1 MRKQHYK
8 IPFTGLKLGVHEFS
22 FEVTETF
29 FESDDYLEIEKANC
43 HVNLT
48 LEKQSTM
55 LVLTFEISGLV
66 TVPCD
71 RCSYPT
77 EVEANGEYGLIAKFS
92 EMELQNT
99 EEIIYLPPSE
109 YQIDIQKFIFEF
121 IQLSLPVKKT
131 HLEGSC
137 NQDVMKTLDNYLIT
151 ENQSEKDSEDN
162 SGVDPRWAALNKLKK
177 KN

>member
-8 IPFTGLKLGVHEFS
+8 IAFTGLKLGVHEFM

-29 FESDDYLEIEKANC
+29 FESYEHLEIEKANC
-43 HVNLT
+43 QINLT

-55 LVLTFEISGLV
+55 LVLSFDITGSV
-66 TVPCD
+66 TLPCD

-77 EVEANGEYGLIAKFS
+77 EVEVEGEYGLIAKFS
-92 EMELQNT
+92 EMEIQNT

-109 YQIDIQKFIFEF
+109 YQIDIREFLYEF
-121 IQLSLPVKKT
+121 IQLSLPIKKV
-131 HLEGSC
+131 HSESAC
-137 NQDVMKTLDNYLIT
+137 NQGVINNLDKYLIT
-151 ENQSEKDSEDN
+151 ENQEDKDLENN
-162 SGVDPRWAALNKLKK
+162 SGVDPRWAALVKLKK

>member
-8 IPFTGLKLGVHEFS
+8 IPFTGLKLGVHDFS
-22 FEVTETF
+22 FKVTETF

-43 HVNLT
+43 HINLT

-55 LVLTFEISGLV
+55 LVLTFDISGLV

-77 EVEANGEYGLIAKFS
+77 EVEVEGSYGLIAKFS
-92 EMELQNT
+92 EVELQNT

-109 YQIDIQKFIFEF
+109 YEIDIRE
-121 IQLSLPVKKT
+121 
-131 HLEGSC
+131 
-137 NQDVMKTLDNYLIT
+137 
-151 ENQSEKDSEDN
+151 
-162 SGVDPRWAALNKLKK
+162 
-177 KN
+177 

>member
-8 IPFTGLKLGVHEFS
+8 IPFTGLKLGVHDFS
-22 FEVTETF
+22 FKVTETF

-43 HVNLT
+43 HINLT

-55 LVLTFEISGLV
+55 LVLTFDISGLV

-77 EVEANGEYGLIAKFS
+77 EVEVEGSYGLIAKFS
-92 EMELQNT
+92 EVELQNT

-109 YQIDIQKFIFEF
+109 YEIDIREFVYEF
-121 IQLSLPVKKT
+121 IQLSLPVKKM
-131 HLEGSC
+131 HPEGAC
-137 NQDVMKTLDNYLIT
+137 NQDVIKNLDNYLIT

-162 SGVDPRWAALNKLKK
+162 SSVDPRWAALNKLKK